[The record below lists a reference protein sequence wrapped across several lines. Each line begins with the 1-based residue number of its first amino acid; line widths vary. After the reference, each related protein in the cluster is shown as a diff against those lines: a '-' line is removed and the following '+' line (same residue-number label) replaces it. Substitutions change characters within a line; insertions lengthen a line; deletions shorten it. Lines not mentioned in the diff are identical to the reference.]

1 MIQSIRTE
9 SMIDEDRSSN
19 EPEQMRLEHLR
30 RQERFGR
37 DTRSTSSS
45 TYRQSSIEETS
56 DWPFDKEV
64 SKSNSFHISQDPI
77 RSQIENSSDIFSS
90 LSPYYESSS
99 NSVTQLLQ
107 STRGS
112 PEFTMD
118 DRSEVT
124 SSPSRDEESPETP
137 FTPMSSQGSQ
147 ESQEPQGFIRY
158 SQRFSRRC
166 SQGFSRKRPIDLTD
180 FEMDNKEPQSQPQ
193 DDPVIDLTDKLDK
206 AGKTFKINPAD
217 CMADDE
223 FRTWLSCSFGE
234 RATHDI
240 QEVVVDSIVYRP
252 SMSLKLHDNSYL
264 RIETIRCRGGEYFL
278 RGRHLFA
285 MTDSRMEGYLPK
297 VKGELVWMENSAR
310 PVTLDEVASHQSIRF
325 TNERTDWHGHEDLVC
340 RLKVEIRLRDQP
352 PTRRRDPLNADESI
366 VEYLSFEESDPG
378 EGCASRDLR
387 DCWRGPGETVP
398 FGAGEVPSMQM
409 QLTSPSIID
418 LEDISPPS
426 FDFTGLDDRAYTFGD
441 AYCGAGGAS
450 CGARQAGLINT
461 WASDINHHAV
471 DTYQRNFDNTVIHH
485 AEFFHL
491 MTVPE
496 SELRVDIAHCSPPC
510 QPFSP
515 AHTISN
521 QKNDERNSACVFTG
535 SDLIKRVRPR
545 VLTMEETNGLR
556 ERFKP
561 EFNRIILNFIQDGYS
576 VRWSVLECSYYGVP
590 QYRKRLMII
599 AAG

>member
-1 MIQSIRTE
+1 LTAQL
-9 SMIDEDRSSN
+9 DR
-19 EPEQMRLEHLR
+19 
-30 RQERFGR
+30 
-37 DTRSTSSS
+37 
-45 TYRQSSIEETS
+45 
-56 DWPFDKEV
+56 
-64 SKSNSFHISQDPI
+64 
-77 RSQIENSSDIFSS
+77 
-90 LSPYYESSS
+90 
-99 NSVTQLLQ
+99 
-107 STRGS
+107 
-112 PEFTMD
+112 
-118 DRSEVT
+118 
-124 SSPSRDEESPETP
+124 
-137 FTPMSSQGSQ
+137 
-147 ESQEPQGFIRY
+147 
-158 SQRFSRRC
+158 
-166 SQGFSRKRPIDLTD
+166 
-180 FEMDNKEPQSQPQ
+180 
-193 DDPVIDLTDKLDK
+193 
-206 AGKTFKINPAD
+206 AGKIFKINPAD
-217 CMADDE
+217 CMTDDE
-223 FRTWLSCSFGE
+223 FRAWLPCSFE
-234 RATHDI
+234 KRATHNV
-240 QEVVVDSIVYRP
+240 QELVVDSIVYQP

-264 RIETIRCRGGEYFL
+264 RIETIRCRDGEYFL

-297 VKGELVWMENSAR
+297 VKGELVWMENAAR
-310 PVTLDEVASHQSIRF
+310 PISLDEVASHQNIQF
-325 TNERTDWHGHEDLVC
+325 TNERTDWHDHDDLVC

-366 VEYLSFEESDPG
+366 VEYLSFKESDPG
-378 EGCASRDLR
+378 EGRASWDLR
-387 DCWRGPGETVP
+387 DCWRGPGETFP
-398 FGAGEVPSMQM
+398 FGAGEVPSMQTR
-409 QLTSPSIID
+409 LTCPSIID
-418 LEDISPPS
+418 PEDTSPPG
-426 FDFTGLDDRAYTFGD
+426 FDLTGLDDRAYTFGD

-515 AHTISN
+515 AHTIHN
-521 QKNDERNSACVFTG
+521 QKNDEQNSACVFTG

-590 QYRKRLMII
+590 QYRKRLLII